1 MKQYTFEEHLD
12 ELLKDEEFKTLWE
25 NSQTEYQ
32 IMKGICD
39 ARNKAGMSQLELSRK
54 SGITQADLSR
64 IENGNA
70 NPSIRTL
77 KRIAAALSCELNVSF
92 VNKK

>member
-1 MKQYTFEEHLD
+1 
-12 ELLKDEEFKTLWE
+12 
-25 NSQTEYQ
+25 
-32 IMKGICD
+32 
-39 ARNKAGMSQLELSRK
+39 MSQLELSRK